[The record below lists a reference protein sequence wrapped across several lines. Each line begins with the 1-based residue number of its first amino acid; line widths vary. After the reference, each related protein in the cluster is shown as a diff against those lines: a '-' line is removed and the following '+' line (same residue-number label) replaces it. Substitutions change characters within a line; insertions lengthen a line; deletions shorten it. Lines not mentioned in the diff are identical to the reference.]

1 MSLELTSTIITL
13 QKHVEEFKN
22 DIESGQRNIML
33 SPANPV
39 RPSLLHIRAHT

>member
-13 QKHVEEFKN
+13 QKHIAEFKN

-39 RPSLLHIRAHT
+39 RSSFLHMHPHT